1 MEKKIIIILIII
13 MLYFMP
19 NRVLATQNSTDEKD
33 EIISSQEKALGI
45 GDFIS
50 EADKYTGNI
59 DISQIFEETVSGKLD
74 NTKIIKYIIA
84 ILGDN
89 MKGAITMIAGIIVVV
104 IIHSILKAI
113 SENLGNES
121 IAKIAYYIQYILI
134 ITLVM
139 KNFSDIITGIKTS
152 IQNLS
157 AFTNTLIPLLSTLM
171 ITTGNIVT
179 SRMIEPMLL
188 FLITFISNLIVNV
201 IIPIILVATALGI
214 ISKISD
220 EVQVDKLS
228 KFFKKGSVWVLTTV
242 LGLFMTLTTLEGG
255 VTSGLDGVTLK
266 AGKSIVSNAIPVVGG
281 ILGDAID
288 TVLGYSN
295 IIKNAVGIVGI
306 IVVMC
311 ICIQPILNLTALT
324 ITYYLGAALCQPIA
338 DEKIVRINRANGR
351 NI

>member
-104 IIHSILKAI
+104 IIHSILKTI

-311 ICIQPILNLTALT
+311 ICIQPILNLAALT

-338 DEKIVRINRANGR
+338 DEKIVRVNRANGR

>member
-214 ISKISD
+214 ISKISE
-220 EVQVDKLS
+220 EVQ
-228 KFFKKGSVWVLTTV
+228 
-242 LGLFMTLTTLEGG
+242 
-255 VTSGLDGVTLK
+255 
-266 AGKSIVSNAIPVVGG
+266 VVGG

-338 DEKIVRINRANGR
+338 DEKIVRVNRANGR